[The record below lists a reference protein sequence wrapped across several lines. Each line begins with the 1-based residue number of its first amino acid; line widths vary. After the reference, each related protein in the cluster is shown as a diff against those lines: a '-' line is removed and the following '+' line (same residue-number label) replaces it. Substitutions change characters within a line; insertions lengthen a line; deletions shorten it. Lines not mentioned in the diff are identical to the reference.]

1 MAEHDIF
8 YNNSDKAK
16 SGRLE
21 AEPEKVP
28 ERAHAKPVTRL
39 VNEQKKPGLGRKF
52 KKLFLADDVDDIG
65 GYLRD
70 DLIIPTLKDVA
81 LNFLEAALWGTRR
94 SGGLSR
100 DSGRRTRSGYT
111 NYSQSSSVAR
121 VSRGSTRNR
130 EEESRAS
137 AKKFDILDNLLFRT
151 KAEAEDI
158 LMRMEDYLDTYD
170 SGVPIGYLYELL
182 DISGDWTAEYYGWK
196 DLRRARTTRVSN
208 GYVLELPDPIELSRR

>member
-1 MAEHDIF
+1 MAEHDMF
-8 YNNSDKAK
+8 SNNSNKAK
-16 SGRLE
+16 SG
-21 AEPEKVP
+21 EPEPKKAP
-28 ERAHAKPVTRL
+28 ERAHAKPVARL
-39 VNEQKKPGLGRKF
+39 VNEQQKPGFGKKF

-94 SGGLSR
+94 SGGIGRSSSR
-100 DSGRRTRSGYT
+100 GSTRSGYT

-130 EEESRAS
+130 EEESQAS

-151 KAEAEDI
+151 KPEAEDI
-158 LMRMEDYLDTYD
+158 LARMEDYLDSYD
-170 SGVPIGYLYELL
+170 QVPVGYLYELL

-208 GYVLELPDPIELSRR
+208 GYVLELPNPIELSRR